1 MTDANEI
8 THALRLWFQPGDV
21 FEVRVLDAIS
31 ADYRREHIE
40 SGYFDYEHISAVP
53 EALKRLLSFRGV
65 YVTVNPVNPD
75 LLARAVN
82 RLRPAGR
89 NPTTADTDIVRRRWL
104 LIDCDPRR
112 ASGVS
117 SSNAEHDF
125 ALAKAREIRDGLSSL
140 GWADPIMTDSGNGA
154 QLMYRID
161 LPADDGELVRR
172 VIGEIAKASSEQVAI
187 DTSVHNPARIW
198 RLPGT
203 MNCKGDSI
211 PERPHRMARILE
223 EPQDI
228 VPVSRKQM
236 QDIVSYQSEDTQTDV
251 PDDEWKHTMPAFDLD
266 SWIAQYCPELGS
278 PQPWKGGRKWIFPVC
293 PFNEAHTNKSAVL
306 IQEPSGAVAFKC
318 HHNGCSGN
326 DWRALRELRE
336 PGCYDRREEASSD
349 VDLSGILKRKPEV
362 EIVLPPEPEIFRP
375 WREISSSDIREM
387 LKGTY
392 LGELTSIYSCVT
404 RPPLPVEASLLKAI
418 VTVACCLTGEASVEE
433 LQRRNGTLGGLRLIG
448 ADRAKL
454 KINTAGGQVCNVYA
468 MLVANSASGKDIGN
482 LIGKFARMNNPSIR
496 LTDGDPVM
504 PDWNLGT
511 SASAEGLAKVLT
523 RKPNGLLVISEMA
536 NWLDPHH
543 WQNKA
548 TSFLTE
554 AFGQGYYDQNFSDR
568 GRCVSSRS
576 VDYCC
581 PNIIANIQPRVFGE
595 LADIQNIYTG
605 FLGRFIFAVMPEFY
619 GNPARFDSADLLEQM
634 RVIVDIF
641 LRKKGVVEVEE
652 EYADEIQ
659 KVFLG
664 KCDPKLNPSWRRL
677 CCEYYPR
684 FMVMLSVNHGIKSQG
699 ESVIITDEAKSKAR
713 MLTLWFFAQAEKV
726 LGDIMDCDSR
736 SREMEQKLK
745 RIFEIIRDQDRGDGV
760 LTSTISHCASGSG
773 TTSSDRCKLLAE
785 LIERGWIS
793 QENNRF
799 MVLNPP
805 PGMGKTKLRK
815 K

>member
-8 THALRLWFQPGDV
+8 IHALRLWFQAGDV

-117 SSNAEHDF
+117 SSNSEHES

-161 LPADDGELVRR
+161 LPADDGELVHR

-228 VPVSRKQM
+228 VPVSREQM
-236 QDIVSYQSEDTQTDV
+236 QDIVSYQSEGTQTDV

-278 PQPWKGGRKWIFPVC
+278 PQPWKSGRKWIFPVC

-336 PGCYDRREEASSD
+336 PGCYDRREEANSD
-349 VDLSGILKRKPEV
+349 VDLSGILKPNRIEKQEKEAPLFPNPGPVPDKLLSIPGFIDDVVKLSMQSAPYPNRVLSFTGALALLAFLVGRKVQDKRDNRSNIYLIALADSGTGKDHPRKVNFNIAFRAGVAGAIGDAFASGEGL
-362 EIVLPPEPEIFRP
+362 EDALFMHPSMLFQADEFDCIFNT
-375 WREISSSDIREM
+375 
-387 LKGTY
+387 LKY
-392 LGELTSIYSCVT
+392 SKDNRAESIN
-404 RPPLPVEASLLKAI
+404 EKLLK
-418 VTVACCLTGEASVEE
+418 
-433 LQRRNGTLGGLRLIG
+433 
-448 ADRAKL
+448 
-454 KINTAGGQVCNVYA
+454 
-468 MLVANSASGKDIGN
+468 
-482 LIGKFARMNNPSIR
+482 
-496 LTDGDPVM
+496 
-504 PDWNLGT
+504 
-511 SASAEGLAKVLT
+511 
-523 RKPNGLLVISEMA
+523 
-536 NWLDPHH
+536 
-543 WQNKA
+543 
-548 TSFLTE
+548 
-554 AFGQGYYDQNFSDR
+554 
-568 GRCVSSRS
+568 
-576 VDYCC
+576 
-581 PNIIANIQPRVFGE
+581 
-595 LADIQNIYTG
+595 
-605 FLGRFIFAVMPEFY
+605 FY
-619 GNPARFDSADLLEQM
+619 GASNTIYP
-634 RVIVDIF
+634 
-641 LRKKGVVEVEE
+641 LRKKASAKKKDGTVHEIAHIVNPNLVLLGTAIPQYFYESLSRRVLENGLVARCIIVEAGKRGEAGNPQPITPSDSLIRAATYLANLDVNGNLTN
-652 EYADEIQ
+652 EYPKPLIITETPEATAALREVQQECDRRYNFYEAQ
-659 KVFLG
+659 NEGAAKALWARAHEKV
-664 KCDPKLNPSWRRL
+664 CKLA
-677 CCEYYPR
+677 
-684 FMVMLSVNHGIKSQG
+684 MLHGISGNVYNPLITEKSVRWAWKFIDHLTQ
-699 ESVIITDEAKSKAR
+699 R
-713 MLTLWFFAQAEKV
+713 MLYMADRYVYENIFDEKCQRA
-726 LGDIMDCDSR
+726 IR
-736 SREMEQKLK
+736 KLQEHGG
-745 RIFEIIRDQDRGDGV
+745 R
-760 LTSTISHCASGSG
+760 LSHS
-773 TTSSDRCKLLAE
+773 KLLRLLHESADSMKKIAE
-785 LIERGWIS
+785 TL
-793 QENNRF
+793 QEKGTVQVEYDSSVRPAAKIYRL
-799 MVLNPP
+799 VE
-805 PGMGKTKLRK
+805 
-815 K
+815 

>member
-8 THALRLWFQPGDV
+8 IHALRLWFQAGDV
-21 FEVRVLDAIS
+21 FEVRVLDAVS

-104 LIDCDPRR
+104 LIDCDPKR

-117 SSNAEHDF
+117 SSNAEHES

-140 GWADPIMTDSGNGA
+140 GWPDPIMTDSGNGA

-228 VPVSRKQM
+228 VSVSREQM
-236 QDIVSYQSEDTQTDV
+236 QDIVSYQNEAPLADV

-336 PGCYDRREEASSD
+336 PGCYDRREEVSSD
-349 VDLSGILKRKPEV
+349 VDLSGILKPNRIEKQEKEAPLFPNPGPVPDKLLSIPGFIDDVVKLSMQSAPYPNRVLSFTGALALLAFLVGRKVQDKRDNRSNIYLIALADSGTGKDHPRKVNFNIAFRAGVAGAIGDAFASGEGL
-362 EIVLPPEPEIFRP
+362 EDALFMHPSMLFQADEFDCIFNT
-375 WREISSSDIREM
+375 
-387 LKGTY
+387 LKY
-392 LGELTSIYSCVT
+392 SKDNRAESIN
-404 RPPLPVEASLLKAI
+404 EKLLK
-418 VTVACCLTGEASVEE
+418 
-433 LQRRNGTLGGLRLIG
+433 
-448 ADRAKL
+448 
-454 KINTAGGQVCNVYA
+454 
-468 MLVANSASGKDIGN
+468 
-482 LIGKFARMNNPSIR
+482 
-496 LTDGDPVM
+496 
-504 PDWNLGT
+504 
-511 SASAEGLAKVLT
+511 
-523 RKPNGLLVISEMA
+523 
-536 NWLDPHH
+536 
-543 WQNKA
+543 
-548 TSFLTE
+548 
-554 AFGQGYYDQNFSDR
+554 
-568 GRCVSSRS
+568 
-576 VDYCC
+576 
-581 PNIIANIQPRVFGE
+581 
-595 LADIQNIYTG
+595 
-605 FLGRFIFAVMPEFY
+605 FY
-619 GNPARFDSADLLEQM
+619 GASNTIYP
-634 RVIVDIF
+634 
-641 LRKKGVVEVEE
+641 LRKKASAKRKDGTVHEIAHIVNPNLVLLGTAIPQYFYESLSRRVLENGLVARCIIVEAGKRGEAGNPQPITPSDSLIRAATYLANLDVNGNLTN
-652 EYADEIQ
+652 EYPKPLIITETPEATAALREVQQECDRRYNFYEAQ
-659 KVFLG
+659 NEGAAKALWARAHEKV
-664 KCDPKLNPSWRRL
+664 CKLA
-677 CCEYYPR
+677 
-684 FMVMLSVNHGIKSQG
+684 MLHGISSNVYNPLISEKSVRWAWKFIDHLTQ
-699 ESVIITDEAKSKAR
+699 R
-713 MLTLWFFAQAEKV
+713 MLYMADRYVYENIFDEKCQRA
-726 LGDIMDCDSR
+726 IR
-736 SREMEQKLK
+736 KLQEHGG
-745 RIFEIIRDQDRGDGV
+745 R
-760 LTSTISHCASGSG
+760 LSHS
-773 TTSSDRCKLLAE
+773 KLLRLLHESADSMKKIAE
-785 LIERGWIS
+785 TL
-793 QENNRF
+793 QEKGTVQVEYDSSVRPAAKIYRL
-799 MVLNPP
+799 VE
-805 PGMGKTKLRK
+805 
-815 K
+815 

>member
-8 THALRLWFQPGDV
+8 IHALRLWFQAGDV
-21 FEVRVLDAIS
+21 FEVRVLDAVS

-117 SSNAEHDF
+117 SSNAEHES

-140 GWADPIMTDSGNGA
+140 GWPDPIMTDSGNGA

-228 VPVSRKQM
+228 VSVSREQM

-266 SWIAQYCPELGS
+266 SWITQYCPELGS

-336 PGCYDRREEASSD
+336 PGCYDRREEANSD
-349 VDLSGILKRKPEV
+349 VDLSGILKPNRIEKQEKEAPLFPNPGPVPDKLLSIPGFIDDVVKLSMQSAPYPNRVLSFTGALALLAFLVGRKVQDKRDNRSNIYLIALADSGTGKDHPRKVNFNIAFRAGVAGAIGDAFASGEGL
-362 EIVLPPEPEIFRP
+362 EDALFMHPSMLFQADEFDCIFNT
-375 WREISSSDIREM
+375 
-387 LKGTY
+387 LKY
-392 LGELTSIYSCVT
+392 SKDNRAESIN
-404 RPPLPVEASLLKAI
+404 EKLLK
-418 VTVACCLTGEASVEE
+418 
-433 LQRRNGTLGGLRLIG
+433 
-448 ADRAKL
+448 
-454 KINTAGGQVCNVYA
+454 
-468 MLVANSASGKDIGN
+468 
-482 LIGKFARMNNPSIR
+482 
-496 LTDGDPVM
+496 
-504 PDWNLGT
+504 
-511 SASAEGLAKVLT
+511 
-523 RKPNGLLVISEMA
+523 
-536 NWLDPHH
+536 
-543 WQNKA
+543 
-548 TSFLTE
+548 
-554 AFGQGYYDQNFSDR
+554 
-568 GRCVSSRS
+568 
-576 VDYCC
+576 
-581 PNIIANIQPRVFGE
+581 
-595 LADIQNIYTG
+595 
-605 FLGRFIFAVMPEFY
+605 FY
-619 GNPARFDSADLLEQM
+619 GASNTIYP
-634 RVIVDIF
+634 
-641 LRKKGVVEVEE
+641 LRKKASAKKKDGTVHEIAHIVNPNLVLLGTAIPQYFYESLSRRVLENGLVARCIIVEAGKRGEAGNPQPITPSDSLIRAATYLANLDVNGNLTN
-652 EYADEIQ
+652 EYPKPLIITETPEATAALREVQQECDRRYNFYEAQ
-659 KVFLG
+659 NEGAAKALWARAHEKV
-664 KCDPKLNPSWRRL
+664 CKLA
-677 CCEYYPR
+677 
-684 FMVMLSVNHGIKSQG
+684 MLHGISGNVYNPLITEKSVRWAWKFIDHLTQ
-699 ESVIITDEAKSKAR
+699 R
-713 MLTLWFFAQAEKV
+713 MLYMADRYVYENIFDEKCQRA
-726 LGDIMDCDSR
+726 IR
-736 SREMEQKLK
+736 KLQEHGG
-745 RIFEIIRDQDRGDGV
+745 R
-760 LTSTISHCASGSG
+760 LPHS
-773 TTSSDRCKLLAE
+773 KLLRLLHESADSMKKIAE
-785 LIERGWIS
+785 TL
-793 QENNRF
+793 QEKGTVQVEYDSSVRPAAKIYRL
-799 MVLNPP
+799 VE
-805 PGMGKTKLRK
+805 
-815 K
+815 

>member
-8 THALRLWFQPGDV
+8 THALRLWFQAGDV
-21 FEVRVLDAIS
+21 FEVRVLDAVS

-117 SSNAEHDF
+117 SSNAEHES

-140 GWADPIMTDSGNGA
+140 GWPDPIMTDSGNGA

-228 VPVSRKQM
+228 VLVSREQM
-236 QDIVSYQSEDTQTDV
+236 QDIVSHQSEDTQTDL
-251 PDDEWKHTMPAFDLD
+251 PDDEWKHTMPVFDLD
-266 SWIAQYCPELGS
+266 SWITQYCPELGS

-349 VDLSGILKRKPEV
+349 VDLSGILKPNRIEKQEKEAPLFPNPGPVPDKLLSIPGFIDDVVKLSMQSAPYPNRVLSFTGALALLAFLVGRKVQDKRDNRSNIYLIALADSGTGKDHPRKVNFNIAFRAGVAGAIGDSFASGEGL
-362 EIVLPPEPEIFRP
+362 EDALFMHPSMLFQADEFDCIFNT
-375 WREISSSDIREM
+375 
-387 LKGTY
+387 LKY
-392 LGELTSIYSCVT
+392 SKDNRAESIN
-404 RPPLPVEASLLKAI
+404 EKLLK
-418 VTVACCLTGEASVEE
+418 
-433 LQRRNGTLGGLRLIG
+433 
-448 ADRAKL
+448 
-454 KINTAGGQVCNVYA
+454 
-468 MLVANSASGKDIGN
+468 
-482 LIGKFARMNNPSIR
+482 
-496 LTDGDPVM
+496 
-504 PDWNLGT
+504 
-511 SASAEGLAKVLT
+511 
-523 RKPNGLLVISEMA
+523 
-536 NWLDPHH
+536 
-543 WQNKA
+543 
-548 TSFLTE
+548 
-554 AFGQGYYDQNFSDR
+554 
-568 GRCVSSRS
+568 
-576 VDYCC
+576 
-581 PNIIANIQPRVFGE
+581 
-595 LADIQNIYTG
+595 
-605 FLGRFIFAVMPEFY
+605 FY
-619 GNPARFDSADLLEQM
+619 GASNTIYP
-634 RVIVDIF
+634 
-641 LRKKGVVEVEE
+641 LRKKASAKKKDGTVHEIAHIVNPNLVLLGTAIPQYFYESLSRRVLENGLVARCIIVEAGKRGEAGNPQPITPSDSLIRAATYLANLDVNGNLTN
-652 EYADEIQ
+652 EYPKPLIITETPEATAALREVQQECDRRYNFYEAQ
-659 KVFLG
+659 NEGAAKALWARAHEKV
-664 KCDPKLNPSWRRL
+664 CKLA
-677 CCEYYPR
+677 
-684 FMVMLSVNHGIKSQG
+684 MLHGIS
-699 ESVIITDEAKSKAR
+699 SNVYNPLITDKSVRWAWKFIDHLTQR
-713 MLTLWFFAQAEKV
+713 MLYMADRYVYENIFDEKCQRA
-726 LGDIMDCDSR
+726 IR
-736 SREMEQKLK
+736 KLQEHGG
-745 RIFEIIRDQDRGDGV
+745 R
-760 LTSTISHCASGSG
+760 LPHS
-773 TTSSDRCKLLAE
+773 KLLRLLHESADSMKKIAE
-785 LIERGWIS
+785 TL
-793 QENNRF
+793 QEKGTVQVEYDSSVRPAAKIYRL
-799 MVLNPP
+799 VE
-805 PGMGKTKLRK
+805 
-815 K
+815 

>member
-8 THALRLWFQPGDV
+8 THALRLWFQAGDV
-21 FEVRVLDAIS
+21 FEVRVLDAVS

-117 SSNAEHDF
+117 SSNSEHES

-228 VPVSRKQM
+228 VSVSREQM
-236 QDIVSYQSEDTQTDV
+236 QDIVSYQNEDTQTDA
-251 PDDEWKHTMPAFDLD
+251 PDDEWKHTIPAFDLD

-306 IQEPSGAVAFKC
+306 IQESSGAVAFKC

-336 PGCYDRREEASSD
+336 PGCYDRREEANSD
-349 VDLSGILKRKPEV
+349 VDLSGILKPNRIEKQEKEAPLFPNPGPVPDKLLSIPGFIDDVVKLSMQSAPYPNRVLSFTGALALLAFLVGRKVQDKRDNRSNIYLIALADSGTGKDHPRKVNFNIAFRAGVAGAIGDAFASGEGL
-362 EIVLPPEPEIFRP
+362 EDALFMHPSMLFQADEFDCIFNT
-375 WREISSSDIREM
+375 
-387 LKGTY
+387 LKY
-392 LGELTSIYSCVT
+392 SKDNRAESIN
-404 RPPLPVEASLLKAI
+404 EKLLK
-418 VTVACCLTGEASVEE
+418 
-433 LQRRNGTLGGLRLIG
+433 
-448 ADRAKL
+448 
-454 KINTAGGQVCNVYA
+454 
-468 MLVANSASGKDIGN
+468 
-482 LIGKFARMNNPSIR
+482 
-496 LTDGDPVM
+496 
-504 PDWNLGT
+504 
-511 SASAEGLAKVLT
+511 
-523 RKPNGLLVISEMA
+523 
-536 NWLDPHH
+536 
-543 WQNKA
+543 
-548 TSFLTE
+548 
-554 AFGQGYYDQNFSDR
+554 
-568 GRCVSSRS
+568 
-576 VDYCC
+576 
-581 PNIIANIQPRVFGE
+581 
-595 LADIQNIYTG
+595 
-605 FLGRFIFAVMPEFY
+605 FY
-619 GNPARFDSADLLEQM
+619 GASNTIYP
-634 RVIVDIF
+634 
-641 LRKKGVVEVEE
+641 LRKKASAKKKDGTVHEIAHIVNPNLVLLGTAIPQYFYESLSRRVLENGLVARCIIVEAGKRGEAGNPQPITPSDSLIRAATYLANLDVNGNLTNEYPKPLIITETPEATAALREVQQECDRRYNFYEAQNEGAAKALWARAHEKVCKLAMLHGISSNVYNPLITDKSVKWAWKFIDHLTRRMLYMADSYVYENVFDEKCQKVIRMLREHGGRIKHAKLLNRFHDSLDNLKKVVETLME
-652 EYADEIQ
+652 Q
-659 KVFLG
+659 
-664 KCDPKLNPSWRRL
+664 
-677 CCEYYPR
+677 
-684 FMVMLSVNHGIKSQG
+684 GI
-699 ESVIITDEAKSKAR
+699 
-713 MLTLWFFAQAEKV
+713 LTY
-726 LGDIMDCDSR
+726 
-736 SREMEQKLK
+736 EMEATKTRPSK
-745 RIFEIIRDQDRGDGV
+745 VYV
-760 LTSTISHCASGSG
+760 L
-773 TTSSDRCKLLAE
+773 LE
-785 LIERGWIS
+785 
-793 QENNRF
+793 
-799 MVLNPP
+799 
-805 PGMGKTKLRK
+805 
-815 K
+815 

>member
-8 THALRLWFQPGDV
+8 THALRLWFQAGDV
-21 FEVRVLDAIS
+21 FEVRVLDAVS

-104 LIDCDPRR
+104 LIDCDPKRS
-112 ASGVS
+112 SGVS
-117 SSNAEHDF
+117 STKAEHES

-140 GWADPIMTDSGNGA
+140 GWPDPIMTDSGNGA

-228 VPVSRKQM
+228 VSVSLKQM
-236 QDIVSYQSEDTQTDV
+236 QDIVSYQNKDPQTDG

-336 PGCYDRREEASSD
+336 PGCYDRREEANSD
-349 VDLSGILKRKPEV
+349 VDLSGILKPNRIEKQEKEAPLFPNPGPVPDKLLSIPGFIDDVVKLSMQSAPYPNRVLSFTGALALLAFLVGRKVQDKRDNRSNIYLIALADSGTGKDHPRKVNFNIAFRAGVAGAIGDAFASGEGL
-362 EIVLPPEPEIFRP
+362 EDALFMHPSMLFQADEFDCIFNT
-375 WREISSSDIREM
+375 
-387 LKGTY
+387 LKY
-392 LGELTSIYSCVT
+392 SKDNRAESIN
-404 RPPLPVEASLLKAI
+404 EKLLK
-418 VTVACCLTGEASVEE
+418 
-433 LQRRNGTLGGLRLIG
+433 
-448 ADRAKL
+448 
-454 KINTAGGQVCNVYA
+454 
-468 MLVANSASGKDIGN
+468 
-482 LIGKFARMNNPSIR
+482 
-496 LTDGDPVM
+496 
-504 PDWNLGT
+504 
-511 SASAEGLAKVLT
+511 
-523 RKPNGLLVISEMA
+523 
-536 NWLDPHH
+536 
-543 WQNKA
+543 
-548 TSFLTE
+548 
-554 AFGQGYYDQNFSDR
+554 
-568 GRCVSSRS
+568 
-576 VDYCC
+576 
-581 PNIIANIQPRVFGE
+581 
-595 LADIQNIYTG
+595 
-605 FLGRFIFAVMPEFY
+605 FY
-619 GNPARFDSADLLEQM
+619 GASNTIYP
-634 RVIVDIF
+634 
-641 LRKKGVVEVEE
+641 LRKKASAKKKDGTVHEIAHIVNPNLVLLGTAIPQYFYESLSRRVLENGLVARCIIVEAGKRGEAGNPQPITPSDSLIRAATYLANLDVNGNLTN
-652 EYADEIQ
+652 EYPKPLIITETPEATAALREVQQECDRRYNFYEAQ
-659 KVFLG
+659 NEGAAKALWARAHEKV
-664 KCDPKLNPSWRRL
+664 CKLA
-677 CCEYYPR
+677 
-684 FMVMLSVNHGIKSQG
+684 MLHGISSNVYNPLITEKSVRWAWKFIDHLTG
-699 ESVIITDEAKSKAR
+699 R
-713 MLTLWFFAQAEKV
+713 MLYMANRYVYENVFDEKCQRV
-726 LGDIMDCDSR
+726 LRHITEAGGVIGHTKLLR
-736 SREMEQKLK
+736 KSRES
-745 RIFEIIRDQDRGDGV
+745 FEVFKKIIDTLREN
-760 LTSTISHCASGSG
+760 GS
-773 TTSSDRCKLLAE
+773 
-785 LIERGWIS
+785 IEI
-793 QENNRF
+793 EIDK
-799 MVLNPP
+799 
-805 PGMGKTKLRK
+805 GKTKPMRIYHLICE
-815 K
+815 

>member
-8 THALRLWFQPGDV
+8 THALRLWFQAGDV
-21 FEVRVLDAIS
+21 LEVRVLDAVS

-89 NPTTADTDIVRRRWL
+89 NPTTADTDIVLRRWL

-117 SSNAEHDF
+117 SSNAEHES

-140 GWADPIMTDSGNGA
+140 GWPDPIMTDSGNGA

-228 VPVSRKQM
+228 VSVSLKQM
-236 QDIVSYQSEDTQTDV
+236 QDIVSYQNKDPQTDV
-251 PDDEWKHTMPAFDLD
+251 PDDEWKHTIPAFDLD

-336 PGCYDRREEASSD
+336 PGCYDRREEANSD
-349 VDLSGILKRKPEV
+349 VDLSGILKPNRIEKQEKEAPLFPNPGPVPDKLLSIPGFIDDVVKLSMQSAPYPNRVLSFTGALALLAFLVGRKVQDKRDNRSNIYLIALADSGTGKDHPRKVNFNIAFRAGVAGAIGDAFASGEGL
-362 EIVLPPEPEIFRP
+362 EDALFMHPSMLFQADEFDCIFNT
-375 WREISSSDIREM
+375 
-387 LKGTY
+387 LKY
-392 LGELTSIYSCVT
+392 SKDNRAESIN
-404 RPPLPVEASLLKAI
+404 EKLLK
-418 VTVACCLTGEASVEE
+418 
-433 LQRRNGTLGGLRLIG
+433 
-448 ADRAKL
+448 
-454 KINTAGGQVCNVYA
+454 
-468 MLVANSASGKDIGN
+468 
-482 LIGKFARMNNPSIR
+482 
-496 LTDGDPVM
+496 
-504 PDWNLGT
+504 
-511 SASAEGLAKVLT
+511 
-523 RKPNGLLVISEMA
+523 
-536 NWLDPHH
+536 
-543 WQNKA
+543 
-548 TSFLTE
+548 
-554 AFGQGYYDQNFSDR
+554 
-568 GRCVSSRS
+568 
-576 VDYCC
+576 
-581 PNIIANIQPRVFGE
+581 
-595 LADIQNIYTG
+595 
-605 FLGRFIFAVMPEFY
+605 FY
-619 GNPARFDSADLLEQM
+619 GASNTIYP
-634 RVIVDIF
+634 
-641 LRKKGVVEVEE
+641 LRKKASAKKKDGTVHEIAHIVNPNLVLLGTAIPQYFYESLSRRVLENGLVARCIIVEAGKRGEAGNPQPITPSDSLIRAATYLANLDVNGNLTNEYPKPLIITETPEATAALREVQQECDRRYNFYEAQNEGAAKALWARAHEKVCKLAMLHGISSNVYNPLITDKSVKWAWKFIDHLTRRMLYMADSYVYENVFDEKCQKVIRMLREHGGRIKHAKLLNRFHDSLDNLKKVVETLME
-652 EYADEIQ
+652 Q
-659 KVFLG
+659 
-664 KCDPKLNPSWRRL
+664 
-677 CCEYYPR
+677 
-684 FMVMLSVNHGIKSQG
+684 GI
-699 ESVIITDEAKSKAR
+699 
-713 MLTLWFFAQAEKV
+713 LTY
-726 LGDIMDCDSR
+726 
-736 SREMEQKLK
+736 EMEATKTRPSK
-745 RIFEIIRDQDRGDGV
+745 VYV
-760 LTSTISHCASGSG
+760 L
-773 TTSSDRCKLLAE
+773 LE
-785 LIERGWIS
+785 
-793 QENNRF
+793 
-799 MVLNPP
+799 
-805 PGMGKTKLRK
+805 
-815 K
+815 

>member
-8 THALRLWFQPGDV
+8 IHALRLWFQAGDV

-117 SSNAEHDF
+117 SSNAEHES

-140 GWADPIMTDSGNGA
+140 GWPDPIMTDSGNGA

-228 VPVSRKQM
+228 VPVSREQM
-236 QDIVSYQSEDTQTDV
+236 QDIVSYQSEGTQTDV

-278 PQPWKGGRKWIFPVC
+278 PQPWKSGRKWIFPVC

-336 PGCYDRREEASSD
+336 PGCYDRREEVSSD
-349 VDLSGILKRKPEV
+349 VDLSGILKPNRIEKQEKEAPLFPNPGPVPDKLLSIPGFIDDVVKLSMQSAPYPNRVLSFTGALALLAFLVGRKVQDKRDNRSNIYLIALADSGTGKDHPRKVNFNIAFRAGVAGAIGDAFASGEGL
-362 EIVLPPEPEIFRP
+362 EDALFMHPSMLFQADEFDCIFNT
-375 WREISSSDIREM
+375 
-387 LKGTY
+387 LKY
-392 LGELTSIYSCVT
+392 SKDNRAESIN
-404 RPPLPVEASLLKAI
+404 EKLLK
-418 VTVACCLTGEASVEE
+418 
-433 LQRRNGTLGGLRLIG
+433 
-448 ADRAKL
+448 
-454 KINTAGGQVCNVYA
+454 
-468 MLVANSASGKDIGN
+468 
-482 LIGKFARMNNPSIR
+482 
-496 LTDGDPVM
+496 
-504 PDWNLGT
+504 
-511 SASAEGLAKVLT
+511 
-523 RKPNGLLVISEMA
+523 
-536 NWLDPHH
+536 
-543 WQNKA
+543 
-548 TSFLTE
+548 
-554 AFGQGYYDQNFSDR
+554 
-568 GRCVSSRS
+568 
-576 VDYCC
+576 
-581 PNIIANIQPRVFGE
+581 
-595 LADIQNIYTG
+595 
-605 FLGRFIFAVMPEFY
+605 FY
-619 GNPARFDSADLLEQM
+619 GASNTIYP
-634 RVIVDIF
+634 
-641 LRKKGVVEVEE
+641 LRKKASAKKKDGTVHEIAHIVNPNLVLLGTAIPQYFYESLSRRVLENGLVARCIIVEAGKRGEAGNPQPITPSDSLIRAATYLANLDVNGNLTN
-652 EYADEIQ
+652 EYPKPLIITETPEATAALREVQQECDRRYNFYEAQ
-659 KVFLG
+659 NEGAAKALWARAHEKV
-664 KCDPKLNPSWRRL
+664 CKLA
-677 CCEYYPR
+677 
-684 FMVMLSVNHGIKSQG
+684 MLHGISGNVYNPLITEKSVRWAWKFIDHLTQ
-699 ESVIITDEAKSKAR
+699 R
-713 MLTLWFFAQAEKV
+713 MLYMADRYVYENIFDEKCQRA
-726 LGDIMDCDSR
+726 IR
-736 SREMEQKLK
+736 KLQEHGG
-745 RIFEIIRDQDRGDGV
+745 R
-760 LTSTISHCASGSG
+760 LPHS
-773 TTSSDRCKLLAE
+773 KLLRLLHESADSMKKIAE
-785 LIERGWIS
+785 TL
-793 QENNRF
+793 QEKGTVQVEYDSSVRPAAKIYR
-799 MVLNPP
+799 LAE
-805 PGMGKTKLRK
+805 
-815 K
+815 

>member
-8 THALRLWFQPGDV
+8 THALRLWFQAGDV
-21 FEVRVLDAIS
+21 FEVRVLDAVS

-117 SSNAEHDF
+117 SSNAEHES

-140 GWADPIMTDSGNGA
+140 GWADPVLTDSGNGA

-211 PERPHRMARILE
+211 PERPHRMARILD

-228 VPVSRKQM
+228 VSVSREQM
-236 QDIVSYQSEDTQTDV
+236 HDIVSYQSEDTQTDV

-293 PFNEAHTNKSAVL
+293 PFNEAHANKSAVL

-336 PGCYDRREEASSD
+336 PGCYDRREEANSD
-349 VDLSGILKRKPEV
+349 VDLSGILKPNRIEKQEKEAPLFPNPGPVPDKLLSIPGFIDDVVKLSMQSAPYPNRVLSFTGALALLAFLVGRKVQDKRDNRSNIYLIALADSGTGKDHPRKVNFNIAFRAGVAGAIGDAFASGEGL
-362 EIVLPPEPEIFRP
+362 EDALFMHPSMLFQADEFDCIFNT
-375 WREISSSDIREM
+375 
-387 LKGTY
+387 LKY
-392 LGELTSIYSCVT
+392 SKDNRAESIN
-404 RPPLPVEASLLKAI
+404 EKLLK
-418 VTVACCLTGEASVEE
+418 
-433 LQRRNGTLGGLRLIG
+433 
-448 ADRAKL
+448 
-454 KINTAGGQVCNVYA
+454 
-468 MLVANSASGKDIGN
+468 
-482 LIGKFARMNNPSIR
+482 
-496 LTDGDPVM
+496 
-504 PDWNLGT
+504 
-511 SASAEGLAKVLT
+511 
-523 RKPNGLLVISEMA
+523 
-536 NWLDPHH
+536 
-543 WQNKA
+543 
-548 TSFLTE
+548 
-554 AFGQGYYDQNFSDR
+554 
-568 GRCVSSRS
+568 
-576 VDYCC
+576 
-581 PNIIANIQPRVFGE
+581 
-595 LADIQNIYTG
+595 
-605 FLGRFIFAVMPEFY
+605 FY
-619 GNPARFDSADLLEQM
+619 GASNTIYP
-634 RVIVDIF
+634 
-641 LRKKGVVEVEE
+641 LRKKASAKKKDGTVHEIAHIVNPNLVLLGTAIPQYFYESLSRRVLENGLVARCIIVEAGKRGEAGNPQPITPSDSLIRAATYLANLDVNGNLTN
-652 EYADEIQ
+652 EYPKPLIITETPEATAALREVQQECDRRYNFYEAQ
-659 KVFLG
+659 NEGAAKALWARAHEKV
-664 KCDPKLNPSWRRL
+664 CKLA
-677 CCEYYPR
+677 
-684 FMVMLSVNHGIKSQG
+684 MLHGISGNVYNPLITEKSVRWAWKFIDHLTQ
-699 ESVIITDEAKSKAR
+699 R
-713 MLTLWFFAQAEKV
+713 MLYMADRYVYENIFDEKCQRA
-726 LGDIMDCDSR
+726 IR
-736 SREMEQKLK
+736 KLQEHGG
-745 RIFEIIRDQDRGDGV
+745 R
-760 LTSTISHCASGSG
+760 LSHS
-773 TTSSDRCKLLAE
+773 KLLRLLHESADSMKKIAE
-785 LIERGWIS
+785 TL
-793 QENNRF
+793 QEKGTVQVEYDSSVRPAAKIYRL
-799 MVLNPP
+799 VE
-805 PGMGKTKLRK
+805 
-815 K
+815 

>member
-8 THALRLWFQPGDV
+8 THALHLWFQAGDV
-21 FEVRVLDAIS
+21 FEVRVLDAVS

-117 SSNAEHDF
+117 SSNAEHES

-228 VPVSRKQM
+228 VPVSWEQM
-236 QDIVSYQSEDTQTDV
+236 QDIVSYQSEGTQTDV

-278 PQPWKGGRKWIFPVC
+278 PQPWKGGRKWIFPIC

-336 PGCYDRREEASSD
+336 PGCCDRREEANSD
-349 VDLSGILKRKPEV
+349 VDLSGILKPNRIEKQEKEAPLFPNPGPVPDKLLSIPGFIDDVVKLSMQSAPYPNRVLSFTGALALLAFLVGRKVQDKRDNRSNIYLIALADSGTGKDHPRKVNFNIAFHAGVAGAIGDAFASGEGL
-362 EIVLPPEPEIFRP
+362 EDALFMHPSMLFQADEFDCIFNT
-375 WREISSSDIREM
+375 
-387 LKGTY
+387 LKY
-392 LGELTSIYSCVT
+392 SKDNRAESIN
-404 RPPLPVEASLLKAI
+404 EKLLK
-418 VTVACCLTGEASVEE
+418 
-433 LQRRNGTLGGLRLIG
+433 
-448 ADRAKL
+448 
-454 KINTAGGQVCNVYA
+454 
-468 MLVANSASGKDIGN
+468 
-482 LIGKFARMNNPSIR
+482 
-496 LTDGDPVM
+496 
-504 PDWNLGT
+504 
-511 SASAEGLAKVLT
+511 
-523 RKPNGLLVISEMA
+523 
-536 NWLDPHH
+536 
-543 WQNKA
+543 
-548 TSFLTE
+548 
-554 AFGQGYYDQNFSDR
+554 
-568 GRCVSSRS
+568 
-576 VDYCC
+576 
-581 PNIIANIQPRVFGE
+581 
-595 LADIQNIYTG
+595 
-605 FLGRFIFAVMPEFY
+605 FY
-619 GNPARFDSADLLEQM
+619 GASNTIYP
-634 RVIVDIF
+634 
-641 LRKKGVVEVEE
+641 LRKKASAKKKDGTVHEIAHIVNPNLVLLGTAIPQYFYESLSRRVLENGLVARCVIVEAGKRGEAGNPQPITPSDSLIRAATYLANLDVNGNLTNEYPKPLIITETPEATAALREVQQECDRRYNFYEAQNEGAAKALWARAHEKVCKLAMLHGISGNVYNPLITDKSVKWAWKFIDHLTRRMLYMADSYVYENVFDEKCQKVIRMLREHGGRIKHAKLLNRFHDSLDNLKKVVETLME
-652 EYADEIQ
+652 Q
-659 KVFLG
+659 
-664 KCDPKLNPSWRRL
+664 
-677 CCEYYPR
+677 
-684 FMVMLSVNHGIKSQG
+684 GI
-699 ESVIITDEAKSKAR
+699 
-713 MLTLWFFAQAEKV
+713 LTY
-726 LGDIMDCDSR
+726 
-736 SREMEQKLK
+736 EMEATKTRPSK
-745 RIFEIIRDQDRGDGV
+745 VYV
-760 LTSTISHCASGSG
+760 L
-773 TTSSDRCKLLAE
+773 LE
-785 LIERGWIS
+785 
-793 QENNRF
+793 
-799 MVLNPP
+799 
-805 PGMGKTKLRK
+805 
-815 K
+815 

>member
-8 THALRLWFQPGDV
+8 IHALRLWFQAGDV
-21 FEVRVLDAIS
+21 FEVRVLDAVR

-40 SGYFDYEHISAVP
+40 SGYFDYEHISDVP

-117 SSNAEHDF
+117 SSNAEHES
-125 ALAKAREIRDGLSSL
+125 ALTKAREIRDGLSSL
-140 GWADPIMTDSGNGA
+140 GWPDPIMTDSGNGA

-228 VPVSRKQM
+228 VSVSREQM

-266 SWIAQYCPELGS
+266 SWITQYCPELGS

-336 PGCYDRREEASSD
+336 PGCYDRREEANSD
-349 VDLSGILKRKPEV
+349 VDLSGILKPNRIEKQEKEAPLFPNPGPVPDKLLSIPGFIDDVVKLSMQSAPYPNRVLSFTGALALLAFLVGRKVQDKRDNRSNIYLIALADSGTGKDHPRKVNFNIAFRAGVAGAIGDAFASGEGL
-362 EIVLPPEPEIFRP
+362 EDALFMHPSMLFQADEFDCIFNT
-375 WREISSSDIREM
+375 
-387 LKGTY
+387 LKY
-392 LGELTSIYSCVT
+392 SKDNRAESIN
-404 RPPLPVEASLLKAI
+404 EKLLK
-418 VTVACCLTGEASVEE
+418 
-433 LQRRNGTLGGLRLIG
+433 
-448 ADRAKL
+448 
-454 KINTAGGQVCNVYA
+454 
-468 MLVANSASGKDIGN
+468 
-482 LIGKFARMNNPSIR
+482 
-496 LTDGDPVM
+496 
-504 PDWNLGT
+504 
-511 SASAEGLAKVLT
+511 
-523 RKPNGLLVISEMA
+523 
-536 NWLDPHH
+536 
-543 WQNKA
+543 
-548 TSFLTE
+548 
-554 AFGQGYYDQNFSDR
+554 
-568 GRCVSSRS
+568 
-576 VDYCC
+576 
-581 PNIIANIQPRVFGE
+581 
-595 LADIQNIYTG
+595 
-605 FLGRFIFAVMPEFY
+605 FY
-619 GNPARFDSADLLEQM
+619 GASNTIYP
-634 RVIVDIF
+634 
-641 LRKKGVVEVEE
+641 LRKKASAKKKDGTVHEIAHIVNPNLVLLGTAIPQYFYESLSRRVLENGLVARCVIVEAGKRGEAGNPQPITPSDSLIRAATYLANLDVNGNLTN
-652 EYADEIQ
+652 EYPKPLIITETPEATAALREVQQECDRRYNFYEAQ
-659 KVFLG
+659 NEGAAKALWARAHEKV
-664 KCDPKLNPSWRRL
+664 CKLA
-677 CCEYYPR
+677 
-684 FMVMLSVNHGIKSQG
+684 MLHGISGNVYNPLITEKSVRWAWKFIDHLMQ
-699 ESVIITDEAKSKAR
+699 R
-713 MLTLWFFAQAEKV
+713 MLYMADRYVYENIFDEKCQRA
-726 LGDIMDCDSR
+726 IR
-736 SREMEQKLK
+736 KLQEHGG
-745 RIFEIIRDQDRGDGV
+745 R
-760 LTSTISHCASGSG
+760 LPHS
-773 TTSSDRCKLLAE
+773 KLLRLLHESADSMKKIAE
-785 LIERGWIS
+785 TL
-793 QENNRF
+793 QEKGTVQVEYDSSVRPAAKIYRL
-799 MVLNPP
+799 VE
-805 PGMGKTKLRK
+805 
-815 K
+815 

>member
-8 THALRLWFQPGDV
+8 THALRLWFQAGDV
-21 FEVRVLDAIS
+21 FEVRVLDAVS

-117 SSNAEHDF
+117 SSNAEHES

-140 GWADPIMTDSGNGA
+140 GWPKPVLTDSGNGA

-161 LPADDGELVRR
+161 LPANDGELVRR

-228 VPVSRKQM
+228 VSVSREQM
-236 QDIVSYQSEDTQTDV
+236 QDIVSHQSEDTQTDV

-293 PFNEAHTNKSAVL
+293 PFNEAHANKSAVL

-336 PGCYDRREEASSD
+336 PGCYDRREEANSD
-349 VDLSGILKRKPEV
+349 VDLSGILKPNRIEKQEKEAPLFPNPGPVPDKLLSIPGFIDDVVKLSMQSAPYPNRVLSFTGALALLAFLVGRKVQDKRDNRSNIYLIALADSGTGKDHPRKVNFNIAFRAGVAGAIGDAFASGEGL
-362 EIVLPPEPEIFRP
+362 EDALFMHPSMLFQADEFDCIFNT
-375 WREISSSDIREM
+375 
-387 LKGTY
+387 LKY
-392 LGELTSIYSCVT
+392 SKDNRAESIN
-404 RPPLPVEASLLKAI
+404 EKLLK
-418 VTVACCLTGEASVEE
+418 
-433 LQRRNGTLGGLRLIG
+433 
-448 ADRAKL
+448 
-454 KINTAGGQVCNVYA
+454 
-468 MLVANSASGKDIGN
+468 
-482 LIGKFARMNNPSIR
+482 
-496 LTDGDPVM
+496 
-504 PDWNLGT
+504 
-511 SASAEGLAKVLT
+511 
-523 RKPNGLLVISEMA
+523 
-536 NWLDPHH
+536 
-543 WQNKA
+543 
-548 TSFLTE
+548 
-554 AFGQGYYDQNFSDR
+554 
-568 GRCVSSRS
+568 
-576 VDYCC
+576 
-581 PNIIANIQPRVFGE
+581 
-595 LADIQNIYTG
+595 
-605 FLGRFIFAVMPEFY
+605 FY
-619 GNPARFDSADLLEQM
+619 GASNTIYP
-634 RVIVDIF
+634 
-641 LRKKGVVEVEE
+641 LRKKASAKKKDGTVHEIAHIVNPNLVLLGTAIPQYFYESLSRRVLENGLVARCIIVEAGKRGEAGNPQPITPSDSLIRAATYLANLDVNGNLTN
-652 EYADEIQ
+652 EYPKPLIITETPEATAALREVQQECDRRYNFYEAQ
-659 KVFLG
+659 NEGAAKALWARAHEKV
-664 KCDPKLNPSWRRL
+664 CKLA
-677 CCEYYPR
+677 
-684 FMVMLSVNHGIKSQG
+684 MLHGISSNVYNPLITEKSVRWAWKFIDHLTG
-699 ESVIITDEAKSKAR
+699 R
-713 MLTLWFFAQAEKV
+713 MLYMANRYVYENVFDEKCQRV
-726 LGDIMDCDSR
+726 LRHITEAGGVIGHTKLLR
-736 SREMEQKLK
+736 KSRES
-745 RIFEIIRDQDRGDGV
+745 FEVFKKIIDTLREN
-760 LTSTISHCASGSG
+760 GS
-773 TTSSDRCKLLAE
+773 
-785 LIERGWIS
+785 IEI
-793 QENNRF
+793 EIDK
-799 MVLNPP
+799 
-805 PGMGKTKLRK
+805 GKTKPMRIYHLICE
-815 K
+815 

>member
-8 THALRLWFQPGDV
+8 THALRLWFQAGDV
-21 FEVRVLDAIS
+21 FEVRVLDAVS

-117 SSNAEHDF
+117 SSNAEHES

-140 GWADPIMTDSGNGA
+140 GWPDPIMTDSGNGA

-211 PERPHRMARILE
+211 PERPHRMARILD

-228 VPVSRKQM
+228 VSVPREQM
-236 QDIVSYQSEDTQTDV
+236 QDIVSYQNEAPLVDV

-336 PGCYDRREEASSD
+336 PGCYDRREEANSD
-349 VDLSGILKRKPEV
+349 VDLSGILKPNRIDKQEKEAPLFPNPGPVPDKLLSIPGFIDDVVKLSMQSAPYPNRVLSFTGALALLAFLVGRKVQDKRDNRSNIYLIALADSGTGKDHPRKVNFNIAFRAGVAGAIGDAFASGEGL
-362 EIVLPPEPEIFRP
+362 EDALFMHPSMLFQADEFDCIFNT
-375 WREISSSDIREM
+375 
-387 LKGTY
+387 LKY
-392 LGELTSIYSCVT
+392 SKDNRAESIN
-404 RPPLPVEASLLKAI
+404 EKLLK
-418 VTVACCLTGEASVEE
+418 
-433 LQRRNGTLGGLRLIG
+433 
-448 ADRAKL
+448 
-454 KINTAGGQVCNVYA
+454 
-468 MLVANSASGKDIGN
+468 
-482 LIGKFARMNNPSIR
+482 
-496 LTDGDPVM
+496 
-504 PDWNLGT
+504 
-511 SASAEGLAKVLT
+511 
-523 RKPNGLLVISEMA
+523 
-536 NWLDPHH
+536 
-543 WQNKA
+543 
-548 TSFLTE
+548 
-554 AFGQGYYDQNFSDR
+554 
-568 GRCVSSRS
+568 
-576 VDYCC
+576 
-581 PNIIANIQPRVFGE
+581 
-595 LADIQNIYTG
+595 
-605 FLGRFIFAVMPEFY
+605 FY
-619 GNPARFDSADLLEQM
+619 GASNTIYP
-634 RVIVDIF
+634 
-641 LRKKGVVEVEE
+641 LRKKASAKKKDGTVHEIAHIVNPNLVLLGTAIPQYFYESLSRRVLENGLVARCIIVEAGKRGEAGNPQPITPSDSLIRAATYLANLDVNGNLTN
-652 EYADEIQ
+652 EYPKPLIITETPEATAALREVQQECDRRYNFYEAQ
-659 KVFLG
+659 NEGAAKALWARAHEKV
-664 KCDPKLNPSWRRL
+664 CKLA
-677 CCEYYPR
+677 
-684 FMVMLSVNHGIKSQG
+684 MLHGISGNVYNPLITEKSVRWAWKFIDHLTQ
-699 ESVIITDEAKSKAR
+699 R
-713 MLTLWFFAQAEKV
+713 MLYMADRYVYENIFDEKCQRA
-726 LGDIMDCDSR
+726 IR
-736 SREMEQKLK
+736 KLQEHGG
-745 RIFEIIRDQDRGDGV
+745 R
-760 LTSTISHCASGSG
+760 LSHS
-773 TTSSDRCKLLAE
+773 KLLRLLHESADSMKKIAE
-785 LIERGWIS
+785 TL
-793 QENNRF
+793 QEKGTVQVEYDSSVRPAAKIYRL
-799 MVLNPP
+799 VE
-805 PGMGKTKLRK
+805 
-815 K
+815 

>member
-1 MTDANEI
+1 MEYAMTDANEI
-8 THALRLWFQPGDV
+8 THALRLWFQAGDV
-21 FEVRVLDAIS
+21 FEVRVLDAVS

-89 NPTTADTDIVRRRWL
+89 NPTTADTDIVLRRWL

-117 SSNAEHDF
+117 SSNAEHES

-140 GWADPIMTDSGNGA
+140 GWPDPIMTDSGNGA

-228 VPVSRKQM
+228 VLVSREQM
-236 QDIVSYQSEDTQTDV
+236 QDIVSHQSEDTQTDL

-336 PGCYDRREEASSD
+336 PGCYDRREEANSD
-349 VDLSGILKRKPEV
+349 VDLSGILKPNRIEKQEKEAPLFPNPGPVPDKLLSIPGFIDDVVKLSMQSAPYPNRVLSFTGALALLAFLVGRKVQDKRDNRSNIYLIALADSGTGKDHPRKVNFNIAFRAGVAGAIGDAFASGEGL
-362 EIVLPPEPEIFRP
+362 EDALFMHPSMLFQADEFDCIFNT
-375 WREISSSDIREM
+375 
-387 LKGTY
+387 LKY
-392 LGELTSIYSCVT
+392 SKDNRAESIN
-404 RPPLPVEASLLKAI
+404 EKLLK
-418 VTVACCLTGEASVEE
+418 
-433 LQRRNGTLGGLRLIG
+433 
-448 ADRAKL
+448 
-454 KINTAGGQVCNVYA
+454 
-468 MLVANSASGKDIGN
+468 
-482 LIGKFARMNNPSIR
+482 
-496 LTDGDPVM
+496 
-504 PDWNLGT
+504 
-511 SASAEGLAKVLT
+511 
-523 RKPNGLLVISEMA
+523 
-536 NWLDPHH
+536 
-543 WQNKA
+543 
-548 TSFLTE
+548 
-554 AFGQGYYDQNFSDR
+554 
-568 GRCVSSRS
+568 
-576 VDYCC
+576 
-581 PNIIANIQPRVFGE
+581 
-595 LADIQNIYTG
+595 
-605 FLGRFIFAVMPEFY
+605 FY
-619 GNPARFDSADLLEQM
+619 GASNTIYP
-634 RVIVDIF
+634 
-641 LRKKGVVEVEE
+641 LRKKASAKKKDGTVHEIAHIVNPNLVLLGTAIPQYFYESLSRRVLENGLVARCVIVEAGKRGEAGNPQPITPSDSLIRAATYLANLDVNGNLTN
-652 EYADEIQ
+652 EYPKPLIITETPEATAALREVQQECDRRYNFYEAQ
-659 KVFLG
+659 NEGAAKALWARAHEKV
-664 KCDPKLNPSWRRL
+664 CKLA
-677 CCEYYPR
+677 
-684 FMVMLSVNHGIKSQG
+684 MLHGIS
-699 ESVIITDEAKSKAR
+699 SNVYNPLITDKSVKWAWKFIDHLTQR
-713 MLTLWFFAQAEKV
+713 MLYMADRYVYENIFDEKCQRA
-726 LGDIMDCDSR
+726 IR
-736 SREMEQKLK
+736 KLQEHGG
-745 RIFEIIRDQDRGDGV
+745 R
-760 LTSTISHCASGSG
+760 LPHS
-773 TTSSDRCKLLAE
+773 KLLRLLHESADSMKKIAE
-785 LIERGWIS
+785 TL
-793 QENNRF
+793 QEKGTVQVEYDSSVRPAAKIYRL
-799 MVLNPP
+799 VE
-805 PGMGKTKLRK
+805 
-815 K
+815 

>member
-8 THALRLWFQPGDV
+8 THALRLWFQAGDV
-21 FEVRVLDAIS
+21 FEVRVLDAVS

-40 SGYFDYEHISAVP
+40 SGYFDYEHISAVS

-117 SSNAEHDF
+117 SSNAEHES

-236 QDIVSYQSEDTQTDV
+236 QDIVSYQSEDTQTDA

-336 PGCYDRREEASSD
+336 PGCYDRREEANSD
-349 VDLSGILKRKPEV
+349 VDLSGILKPNRIEKQEKEAPLFPNPGPVPDKLLSIPGFIDDVVKLSMQSAPYPNRVLSFTGALALLAFLVGRKVQDKRDNRSNIYLIALADSGTGKDHPRKVNFNIAFRAGVAGAIGDAFASGEGL
-362 EIVLPPEPEIFRP
+362 EDALFMHPSMLFQADEFDCIFNT
-375 WREISSSDIREM
+375 
-387 LKGTY
+387 LKY
-392 LGELTSIYSCVT
+392 SKDNRAESIN
-404 RPPLPVEASLLKAI
+404 EKLLK
-418 VTVACCLTGEASVEE
+418 
-433 LQRRNGTLGGLRLIG
+433 
-448 ADRAKL
+448 
-454 KINTAGGQVCNVYA
+454 
-468 MLVANSASGKDIGN
+468 
-482 LIGKFARMNNPSIR
+482 
-496 LTDGDPVM
+496 
-504 PDWNLGT
+504 
-511 SASAEGLAKVLT
+511 
-523 RKPNGLLVISEMA
+523 
-536 NWLDPHH
+536 
-543 WQNKA
+543 
-548 TSFLTE
+548 
-554 AFGQGYYDQNFSDR
+554 
-568 GRCVSSRS
+568 
-576 VDYCC
+576 
-581 PNIIANIQPRVFGE
+581 
-595 LADIQNIYTG
+595 
-605 FLGRFIFAVMPEFY
+605 FY
-619 GNPARFDSADLLEQM
+619 GASNTIYP
-634 RVIVDIF
+634 
-641 LRKKGVVEVEE
+641 LRKKASAKKKDGTVHEIAHIVNPNLVLLGTAIPQYFYESLSRRVLENGLVARCVIVEAGKRGEAGNPQPITPSDSLIRAATYLANLDVNGNLTN
-652 EYADEIQ
+652 EYPKPLIITETPEATAALREVQQECDRRYNFYEAQ
-659 KVFLG
+659 NEGAAKALWARAHEKV
-664 KCDPKLNPSWRRL
+664 CKLA
-677 CCEYYPR
+677 
-684 FMVMLSVNHGIKSQG
+684 MLHGISGNVYNPLITEKSVRWAWKFIDHLTQ
-699 ESVIITDEAKSKAR
+699 R
-713 MLTLWFFAQAEKV
+713 MLYMADRYVYENIFDEKCQRA
-726 LGDIMDCDSR
+726 IR
-736 SREMEQKLK
+736 KLQEHGG
-745 RIFEIIRDQDRGDGV
+745 R
-760 LTSTISHCASGSG
+760 LPHS
-773 TTSSDRCKLLAE
+773 KLLRLLHESADSMKKIAE
-785 LIERGWIS
+785 TL
-793 QENNRF
+793 QEKGTVQVEYDSSVRPAAKIYRL
-799 MVLNPP
+799 VE
-805 PGMGKTKLRK
+805 
-815 K
+815 

>member
-8 THALRLWFQPGDV
+8 THALRLWFQAGDV
-21 FEVRVLDAIS
+21 FEVRVLDAVS

-53 EALKRLLSFRGV
+53 KALKRLLSFRGV

-117 SSNAEHDF
+117 SSNAEHES

-140 GWADPIMTDSGNGA
+140 GWPKPVLTDSGNGA

-228 VPVSRKQM
+228 VSVSREQM
-236 QDIVSYQSEDTQTDV
+236 QDIVSHQSEDSQTDV

-336 PGCYDRREEASSD
+336 PGCYDRREEANSD
-349 VDLSGILKRKPEV
+349 VDLSGILKPNRIEKQEKEAPLFPNPGPVPDKLLSIPGFIDDVVKLSMQSAPYPNRVLSFTGALALLAFLVGRKVQDKRDNRSNIYLIALADSGTGKDHPRKVNFNIAFRAGVAGAIGDAFASGEGL
-362 EIVLPPEPEIFRP
+362 EDALFMHPSMLFQADEFDCIFNT
-375 WREISSSDIREM
+375 
-387 LKGTY
+387 LKY
-392 LGELTSIYSCVT
+392 SKDNRAESIN
-404 RPPLPVEASLLKAI
+404 EKLLK
-418 VTVACCLTGEASVEE
+418 
-433 LQRRNGTLGGLRLIG
+433 
-448 ADRAKL
+448 
-454 KINTAGGQVCNVYA
+454 
-468 MLVANSASGKDIGN
+468 
-482 LIGKFARMNNPSIR
+482 
-496 LTDGDPVM
+496 
-504 PDWNLGT
+504 
-511 SASAEGLAKVLT
+511 
-523 RKPNGLLVISEMA
+523 
-536 NWLDPHH
+536 
-543 WQNKA
+543 
-548 TSFLTE
+548 
-554 AFGQGYYDQNFSDR
+554 
-568 GRCVSSRS
+568 
-576 VDYCC
+576 
-581 PNIIANIQPRVFGE
+581 
-595 LADIQNIYTG
+595 
-605 FLGRFIFAVMPEFY
+605 FY
-619 GNPARFDSADLLEQM
+619 GASNTIYP
-634 RVIVDIF
+634 
-641 LRKKGVVEVEE
+641 LRKKASAKKKDGTVHEIAHIVNPNLVLLGTAIPQYFYESLSRRVLENGLVARCIIVEAGKRGEAGNPQPITPSDSLIRAATYLANLDVNGNLTN
-652 EYADEIQ
+652 EYPKPLIITETPEATAALREVQQECDRRYNFYEAQ
-659 KVFLG
+659 NEGAAKALWARAHEKV
-664 KCDPKLNPSWRRL
+664 CKLA
-677 CCEYYPR
+677 
-684 FMVMLSVNHGIKSQG
+684 MLHGISG
-699 ESVIITDEAKSKAR
+699 NVYNPLITDKSVKWAWKFIDHLTQR
-713 MLTLWFFAQAEKV
+713 MLYMADRYVYENIFDEKCQRA
-726 LGDIMDCDSR
+726 IR
-736 SREMEQKLK
+736 KLQEHGG
-745 RIFEIIRDQDRGDGV
+745 R
-760 LTSTISHCASGSG
+760 LSHS
-773 TTSSDRCKLLAE
+773 KLLRLLHESADSMKKIAE
-785 LIERGWIS
+785 TL
-793 QENNRF
+793 QEKGTVQVEYDSSVRPAAKIYRL
-799 MVLNPP
+799 VE
-805 PGMGKTKLRK
+805 
-815 K
+815 

>member
-8 THALRLWFQPGDV
+8 THALRLWFQAGDV
-21 FEVRVLDAIS
+21 FEVRVLDAVS

-40 SGYFDYEHISAVP
+40 SGYFDYEHISTVP

-117 SSNAEHDF
+117 SSNSEHES

-161 LPADDGELVRR
+161 LPVDDAELVRR

-228 VPVSRKQM
+228 VSVSREQM

-266 SWIAQYCPELGS
+266 SWITQYCPELGS

-336 PGCYDRREEASSD
+336 PGCYDRREEANSD
-349 VDLSGILKRKPEV
+349 VDLSGILKPNRIEKQEKEAPLFPNPGPVPDKLLSIPGFIDDVVKLSMQSAPYPNRVLSFTGALALLAFLVGRKVQDKRDNRSNIYLIALADSGTGKDHPRKVNFNIAFRAGVAGAIGDAFASGEGL
-362 EIVLPPEPEIFRP
+362 EDALFMHPSMLFQADEFDCIFNT
-375 WREISSSDIREM
+375 
-387 LKGTY
+387 LKY
-392 LGELTSIYSCVT
+392 SKDNRAESIN
-404 RPPLPVEASLLKAI
+404 EKLLK
-418 VTVACCLTGEASVEE
+418 
-433 LQRRNGTLGGLRLIG
+433 
-448 ADRAKL
+448 
-454 KINTAGGQVCNVYA
+454 
-468 MLVANSASGKDIGN
+468 
-482 LIGKFARMNNPSIR
+482 
-496 LTDGDPVM
+496 
-504 PDWNLGT
+504 
-511 SASAEGLAKVLT
+511 
-523 RKPNGLLVISEMA
+523 
-536 NWLDPHH
+536 
-543 WQNKA
+543 
-548 TSFLTE
+548 
-554 AFGQGYYDQNFSDR
+554 
-568 GRCVSSRS
+568 
-576 VDYCC
+576 
-581 PNIIANIQPRVFGE
+581 
-595 LADIQNIYTG
+595 
-605 FLGRFIFAVMPEFY
+605 FY
-619 GNPARFDSADLLEQM
+619 GASNTIYP
-634 RVIVDIF
+634 
-641 LRKKGVVEVEE
+641 LRKKASAKKKDGTVHEIAHIVNPNLVLLGTAIPQYFYESLSRRVLENGLVARCIIVEAGKRGEAGNPQPITPSDSLIRAATYLANLDVNGNLTNEYPKPLIITETPEATAALREVQQECDRRYNFYEAQNEGAAKALWARAHEKVCKLAMLHGISSNVYNPLITDKSVKWAWKFIDHLTRRMLYMADSYVYENVFDEKCQKVIRMLREHGGRIKHAKLLNRFHDSLDNLKKVVETLME
-652 EYADEIQ
+652 Q
-659 KVFLG
+659 
-664 KCDPKLNPSWRRL
+664 
-677 CCEYYPR
+677 
-684 FMVMLSVNHGIKSQG
+684 GI
-699 ESVIITDEAKSKAR
+699 
-713 MLTLWFFAQAEKV
+713 LTY
-726 LGDIMDCDSR
+726 
-736 SREMEQKLK
+736 EMEATKTRPSK
-745 RIFEIIRDQDRGDGV
+745 VYV
-760 LTSTISHCASGSG
+760 L
-773 TTSSDRCKLLAE
+773 LE
-785 LIERGWIS
+785 
-793 QENNRF
+793 
-799 MVLNPP
+799 
-805 PGMGKTKLRK
+805 
-815 K
+815 

>member
-8 THALRLWFQPGDV
+8 IHALRLWFQAGDV
-21 FEVRVLDAIS
+21 FEVRVLDAVR

-40 SGYFDYEHISAVP
+40 SGYFDYEHISDVP

-117 SSNAEHDF
+117 SSNAEHES
-125 ALAKAREIRDGLSSL
+125 ALTKAREIRDGLSSL
-140 GWADPIMTDSGNGA
+140 GWPDPIMTDSGNGA

-228 VPVSRKQM
+228 VSVSREQM

-266 SWIAQYCPELGS
+266 SWITQYCPELGS

-336 PGCYDRREEASSD
+336 PGCYDRREEANSD
-349 VDLSGILKRKPEV
+349 VDLSGILKPNRIEKQEKEAPLFPNPGPVPDKLLSIPGFIDDVVKLSMQSAPYPNRVLSFTGALALLAFLVGRKVQDKRDNRSNIYLIALADSGTGKDHPRKVNFNIAFRAGVAGAIGDAFASGEGL
-362 EIVLPPEPEIFRP
+362 EDALFMHPSMLFQADEFDCIFNT
-375 WREISSSDIREM
+375 
-387 LKGTY
+387 LKY
-392 LGELTSIYSCVT
+392 SKDNRAESIN
-404 RPPLPVEASLLKAI
+404 EKLLK
-418 VTVACCLTGEASVEE
+418 
-433 LQRRNGTLGGLRLIG
+433 
-448 ADRAKL
+448 
-454 KINTAGGQVCNVYA
+454 
-468 MLVANSASGKDIGN
+468 
-482 LIGKFARMNNPSIR
+482 
-496 LTDGDPVM
+496 
-504 PDWNLGT
+504 
-511 SASAEGLAKVLT
+511 
-523 RKPNGLLVISEMA
+523 
-536 NWLDPHH
+536 
-543 WQNKA
+543 
-548 TSFLTE
+548 
-554 AFGQGYYDQNFSDR
+554 
-568 GRCVSSRS
+568 
-576 VDYCC
+576 
-581 PNIIANIQPRVFGE
+581 
-595 LADIQNIYTG
+595 
-605 FLGRFIFAVMPEFY
+605 FY
-619 GNPARFDSADLLEQM
+619 GASNTIYP
-634 RVIVDIF
+634 
-641 LRKKGVVEVEE
+641 LRKKASAKKKDGTVHEIAHIVNPNLVLLGTAIPQYFYESLSRRVLENGLVARCVIVEAGKRGEAGNPQPITPSDSLIRAATYLANLDVNGNLTN
-652 EYADEIQ
+652 EYPKPLIITETPEATAALREVQQECDRRYNFYEAQ
-659 KVFLG
+659 NEGAAKALWARAHEKV
-664 KCDPKLNPSWRRL
+664 CKLA
-677 CCEYYPR
+677 
-684 FMVMLSVNHGIKSQG
+684 MLHGISGNVYNPLITEKSVRWAWKFIDHLTQ
-699 ESVIITDEAKSKAR
+699 R
-713 MLTLWFFAQAEKV
+713 MLYMADRYVYENIFDEKCQRA
-726 LGDIMDCDSR
+726 IR
-736 SREMEQKLK
+736 KLQEHGG
-745 RIFEIIRDQDRGDGV
+745 R
-760 LTSTISHCASGSG
+760 LPHS
-773 TTSSDRCKLLAE
+773 KLLRLLHESADSMKKIAE
-785 LIERGWIS
+785 TL
-793 QENNRF
+793 QEKGTVQVEYDSSVRPAAKIYRL
-799 MVLNPP
+799 VE
-805 PGMGKTKLRK
+805 
-815 K
+815 

>member
-8 THALRLWFQPGDV
+8 THALRLWFQAGDV
-21 FEVRVLDAIS
+21 FEVRVLDAVS

-140 GWADPIMTDSGNGA
+140 GWPKPVLTDSGNGA

-161 LPADDGELVRR
+161 LPADDGELVHR
-172 VIGEIAKASSEQVAI
+172 VIDEIAKASSEQVAI

-228 VPVSRKQM
+228 VSVSREQM
-236 QDIVSYQSEDTQTDV
+236 QDIVSYQNEDTQTDV
-251 PDDEWKHTMPAFDLD
+251 PDDEWKHTMPTFDLD

-336 PGCYDRREEASSD
+336 PGCYDRREEVSSD
-349 VDLSGILKRKPEV
+349 VDLSGILKPNRIEKQEKEAPLFPNPGPVPDKLLSIPGFIDDVVKLSMQSAPYPNRVLSFTGALALLAFLVGRKVQDKRDNRSNIYLIALADSGTGKDHPRKVNFNIAFRAGVAGAIGDAFASGEGL
-362 EIVLPPEPEIFRP
+362 EDALFMHPSMLFQADEFDCIFNT
-375 WREISSSDIREM
+375 
-387 LKGTY
+387 LKY
-392 LGELTSIYSCVT
+392 SKDNRAESIN
-404 RPPLPVEASLLKAI
+404 EKLLK
-418 VTVACCLTGEASVEE
+418 
-433 LQRRNGTLGGLRLIG
+433 
-448 ADRAKL
+448 
-454 KINTAGGQVCNVYA
+454 
-468 MLVANSASGKDIGN
+468 
-482 LIGKFARMNNPSIR
+482 
-496 LTDGDPVM
+496 
-504 PDWNLGT
+504 
-511 SASAEGLAKVLT
+511 
-523 RKPNGLLVISEMA
+523 
-536 NWLDPHH
+536 
-543 WQNKA
+543 
-548 TSFLTE
+548 
-554 AFGQGYYDQNFSDR
+554 
-568 GRCVSSRS
+568 
-576 VDYCC
+576 
-581 PNIIANIQPRVFGE
+581 
-595 LADIQNIYTG
+595 
-605 FLGRFIFAVMPEFY
+605 FY
-619 GNPARFDSADLLEQM
+619 GASNTIYP
-634 RVIVDIF
+634 
-641 LRKKGVVEVEE
+641 LRKKASAKKKDGTVHEIAHIVNPNLVLLGTAIPQYFYESLSRRVLENGLVARCIIVEAGKRGEAGNPQPITPSDSLIRAATYLANLDVNGNLTNEYPKPLIITETPEATAALREVQLECDRRYNFYEAQNEGAAKALWARAHEKVCKLAMLHGISSNVYNPLITDKSVKWAWKFIDHLTRRMLYMADSYVYENVFDEKCQKVIRMLREHGGRIKHAKLLNRFHDSLDNLKKVVETLME
-652 EYADEIQ
+652 Q
-659 KVFLG
+659 
-664 KCDPKLNPSWRRL
+664 
-677 CCEYYPR
+677 
-684 FMVMLSVNHGIKSQG
+684 GI
-699 ESVIITDEAKSKAR
+699 
-713 MLTLWFFAQAEKV
+713 LTY
-726 LGDIMDCDSR
+726 
-736 SREMEQKLK
+736 EMEATKTRPSK
-745 RIFEIIRDQDRGDGV
+745 VYV
-760 LTSTISHCASGSG
+760 L
-773 TTSSDRCKLLAE
+773 LE
-785 LIERGWIS
+785 
-793 QENNRF
+793 
-799 MVLNPP
+799 
-805 PGMGKTKLRK
+805 
-815 K
+815 

>member
-8 THALRLWFQPGDV
+8 THALRLWFQAGDV
-21 FEVRVLDAIS
+21 FEVRVLDAVS

-117 SSNAEHDF
+117 SSNAEHES

-228 VPVSRKQM
+228 VSVSREQM
-236 QDIVSYQSEDTQTDV
+236 QDIVSYQSEGTQTDV

-349 VDLSGILKRKPEV
+349 VDLSGILKPNRIEKQEKEAPLFPNPGPVPDKLLSIPGFIDDVVKLSMQSAPYPNRVLSFTGALALLAFLVGRKVQDKRDNRSNIYLIALADSGTGKDHPRKVNFNIAFRAGVAGAIGDAFASGEGL
-362 EIVLPPEPEIFRP
+362 EDALFMHPSMLFQADEFDCIFNT
-375 WREISSSDIREM
+375 
-387 LKGTY
+387 LKY
-392 LGELTSIYSCVT
+392 SKDNRAESIN
-404 RPPLPVEASLLKAI
+404 EKLLK
-418 VTVACCLTGEASVEE
+418 
-433 LQRRNGTLGGLRLIG
+433 
-448 ADRAKL
+448 
-454 KINTAGGQVCNVYA
+454 
-468 MLVANSASGKDIGN
+468 
-482 LIGKFARMNNPSIR
+482 
-496 LTDGDPVM
+496 
-504 PDWNLGT
+504 
-511 SASAEGLAKVLT
+511 
-523 RKPNGLLVISEMA
+523 
-536 NWLDPHH
+536 
-543 WQNKA
+543 
-548 TSFLTE
+548 
-554 AFGQGYYDQNFSDR
+554 
-568 GRCVSSRS
+568 
-576 VDYCC
+576 
-581 PNIIANIQPRVFGE
+581 
-595 LADIQNIYTG
+595 
-605 FLGRFIFAVMPEFY
+605 FY
-619 GNPARFDSADLLEQM
+619 GASNTIYP
-634 RVIVDIF
+634 
-641 LRKKGVVEVEE
+641 LRKKASAKKKDGTVHEIAHIVNPNLVLLGTAIPQYFYESLSRRVLENGLVARCIIVEAGKRGEAGNPQPITPSDSLIRAATYLANLDVNGNLTN
-652 EYADEIQ
+652 EYPKPLIITETPEATAALREVQQECDRRYNFYEAQ
-659 KVFLG
+659 NEGAAKALWARAHEKV
-664 KCDPKLNPSWRRL
+664 CKLA
-677 CCEYYPR
+677 
-684 FMVMLSVNHGIKSQG
+684 MLHGIS
-699 ESVIITDEAKSKAR
+699 SNVYNPLITDKSVKWAWKFIDHLTQR
-713 MLTLWFFAQAEKV
+713 MLYMADRYVYENIFDEKCQRA
-726 LGDIMDCDSR
+726 IR
-736 SREMEQKLK
+736 KLQEHGG
-745 RIFEIIRDQDRGDGV
+745 R
-760 LTSTISHCASGSG
+760 LSHS
-773 TTSSDRCKLLAE
+773 KLLRLLHESADSMKKIAE
-785 LIERGWIS
+785 TL
-793 QENNRF
+793 QEKGTIQVEYDSSVRPAAKIYRL
-799 MVLNPP
+799 VE
-805 PGMGKTKLRK
+805 
-815 K
+815 

>member
-8 THALRLWFQPGDV
+8 IHALRLWFQAGDV
-21 FEVRVLDAIS
+21 FEVRVLDAVS

-104 LIDCDPRR
+104 LIDCDPKR

-117 SSNAEHDF
+117 SSNAEHES

-140 GWADPIMTDSGNGA
+140 GWPDPIMTDSGNGA

-228 VPVSRKQM
+228 VSVSWEQM

-336 PGCYDRREEASSD
+336 PGCCDRREEVNSD
-349 VDLSGILKRKPEV
+349 VDLSGILKPNRIEKQEKEAPLFPNPGPVPDKLLSIPGFIDDVVKLSMQSAPYPNRVLSFTGALALLAFLVGRKVQDKRDNRSNIYLIALADSGTGKDHPRKVNFNIAFRAGVAGAIGDAFASGEGL
-362 EIVLPPEPEIFRP
+362 EDALFMHPSMLFQADEFDCIFNT
-375 WREISSSDIREM
+375 
-387 LKGTY
+387 LKY
-392 LGELTSIYSCVT
+392 SKDNRAESIN
-404 RPPLPVEASLLKAI
+404 EKLLK
-418 VTVACCLTGEASVEE
+418 
-433 LQRRNGTLGGLRLIG
+433 
-448 ADRAKL
+448 
-454 KINTAGGQVCNVYA
+454 
-468 MLVANSASGKDIGN
+468 
-482 LIGKFARMNNPSIR
+482 
-496 LTDGDPVM
+496 
-504 PDWNLGT
+504 
-511 SASAEGLAKVLT
+511 
-523 RKPNGLLVISEMA
+523 
-536 NWLDPHH
+536 
-543 WQNKA
+543 
-548 TSFLTE
+548 
-554 AFGQGYYDQNFSDR
+554 
-568 GRCVSSRS
+568 
-576 VDYCC
+576 
-581 PNIIANIQPRVFGE
+581 
-595 LADIQNIYTG
+595 
-605 FLGRFIFAVMPEFY
+605 FY
-619 GNPARFDSADLLEQM
+619 GASNTIYP
-634 RVIVDIF
+634 
-641 LRKKGVVEVEE
+641 LRKKASAKKKDGTVHEIAHIVNPNLVLLGTAIPQYFYESLSRRVLENGLVARCIIVEAGKRGEAGNPQPITPSDSLIRAATYLANLDVNGNLTN
-652 EYADEIQ
+652 EYPKPLIITETPEATAALREVQLECDRRYNFYEAQ
-659 KVFLG
+659 NEGAAKALWARAHEKV
-664 KCDPKLNPSWRRL
+664 CKLA
-677 CCEYYPR
+677 
-684 FMVMLSVNHGIKSQG
+684 MLHGISGNVYNPLITEKSVRWAWKFIDHLTQ
-699 ESVIITDEAKSKAR
+699 R
-713 MLTLWFFAQAEKV
+713 MLYMADRYVYENIFDEKCQRA
-726 LGDIMDCDSR
+726 IR
-736 SREMEQKLK
+736 KLQEHGG
-745 RIFEIIRDQDRGDGV
+745 R
-760 LTSTISHCASGSG
+760 LSHS
-773 TTSSDRCKLLAE
+773 KLLRLLHESADSMKKIAE
-785 LIERGWIS
+785 TL
-793 QENNRF
+793 QEKGTVQVEYDSSVRPAAKIYRL
-799 MVLNPP
+799 VE
-805 PGMGKTKLRK
+805 
-815 K
+815 

>member
-8 THALRLWFQPGDV
+8 IHALRLWFQAGDV
-21 FEVRVLDAIS
+21 FEVRVLDAVS

-117 SSNAEHDF
+117 SSNAEHES

-140 GWADPIMTDSGNGA
+140 GWPDPIMTGSGNGA
-154 QLMYRID
+154 QLMYRIE

-228 VPVSRKQM
+228 VPVSREQM

-266 SWIAQYCPELGS
+266 SWITQYCPELGS

-336 PGCYDRREEASSD
+336 PGCYDRREEANSD
-349 VDLSGILKRKPEV
+349 VDLSGILKPNRIEKQEKEAPLFPNPGPVPDKLLSIPGFIDDVVKLSMQSAPYPNRVLSFTGALALLAFLVGRKVQDKRDNRSNIYLIALADSGTGKDHPRKVNFNIAFRAGVAGAIGDAFASGEGL
-362 EIVLPPEPEIFRP
+362 EDALFMHPSMLFQADEFDCIFNT
-375 WREISSSDIREM
+375 
-387 LKGTY
+387 LKY
-392 LGELTSIYSCVT
+392 SKDNRAESIN
-404 RPPLPVEASLLKAI
+404 EKLLK
-418 VTVACCLTGEASVEE
+418 
-433 LQRRNGTLGGLRLIG
+433 
-448 ADRAKL
+448 
-454 KINTAGGQVCNVYA
+454 
-468 MLVANSASGKDIGN
+468 
-482 LIGKFARMNNPSIR
+482 
-496 LTDGDPVM
+496 
-504 PDWNLGT
+504 
-511 SASAEGLAKVLT
+511 
-523 RKPNGLLVISEMA
+523 
-536 NWLDPHH
+536 
-543 WQNKA
+543 
-548 TSFLTE
+548 
-554 AFGQGYYDQNFSDR
+554 
-568 GRCVSSRS
+568 
-576 VDYCC
+576 
-581 PNIIANIQPRVFGE
+581 
-595 LADIQNIYTG
+595 
-605 FLGRFIFAVMPEFY
+605 FY
-619 GNPARFDSADLLEQM
+619 GASNTIYP
-634 RVIVDIF
+634 
-641 LRKKGVVEVEE
+641 LRKKASAKKKDGTVHEIAHIVNPNLVLLGTAIPQYFYESLSRRVLENGLVARCVIVEAGKRGEAGNPQPITPSDSLIRAATYLANLDVNGNLTN
-652 EYADEIQ
+652 EYPKPLIITETPEATAALREVQQECDRRYNFYEAQ
-659 KVFLG
+659 NEGAAKALWARAHEKV
-664 KCDPKLNPSWRRL
+664 CKLA
-677 CCEYYPR
+677 
-684 FMVMLSVNHGIKSQG
+684 MLHGIS
-699 ESVIITDEAKSKAR
+699 SNVYNPLITDKSVK
-713 MLTLWFFAQAEKV
+713 
-726 LGDIMDCDSR
+726 
-736 SREMEQKLK
+736 
-745 RIFEIIRDQDRGDGV
+745 
-760 LTSTISHCASGSG
+760 
-773 TTSSDRCKLLAE
+773 
-785 LIERGWIS
+785 
-793 QENNRF
+793 
-799 MVLNPP
+799 
-805 PGMGKTKLRK
+805 
-815 K
+815 

>member
-8 THALRLWFQPGDV
+8 IHALRLWFQAGDV
-21 FEVRVLDAIS
+21 FEVRVLDAVS

-117 SSNAEHDF
+117 SSNSEHES

-140 GWADPIMTDSGNGA
+140 GWPDPIMTDSGNGA

-228 VPVSRKQM
+228 VPVSKEQM
-236 QDIVSYQSEDTQTDV
+236 QDIVSHQSEDTQTDV

-336 PGCYDRREEASSD
+336 PGCYDRREEANSD
-349 VDLSGILKRKPEV
+349 VDLSGILKPNRIEKQEKEAPLFPNPGPVPDKLLSIPGFIDDVVKLSMQSAPYPNRVLSFTGALALLAFLVGRKVQDKRDNRSNIYLIALADSGTGKDHPRKVNFNIAFRAGVAGAIGDAFASGEGL
-362 EIVLPPEPEIFRP
+362 EDALFMHPSMLFQADEFDCIFNT
-375 WREISSSDIREM
+375 
-387 LKGTY
+387 LKY
-392 LGELTSIYSCVT
+392 SKDNRAESIN
-404 RPPLPVEASLLKAI
+404 EKLLK
-418 VTVACCLTGEASVEE
+418 
-433 LQRRNGTLGGLRLIG
+433 
-448 ADRAKL
+448 
-454 KINTAGGQVCNVYA
+454 
-468 MLVANSASGKDIGN
+468 
-482 LIGKFARMNNPSIR
+482 
-496 LTDGDPVM
+496 
-504 PDWNLGT
+504 
-511 SASAEGLAKVLT
+511 
-523 RKPNGLLVISEMA
+523 
-536 NWLDPHH
+536 
-543 WQNKA
+543 
-548 TSFLTE
+548 
-554 AFGQGYYDQNFSDR
+554 
-568 GRCVSSRS
+568 
-576 VDYCC
+576 
-581 PNIIANIQPRVFGE
+581 
-595 LADIQNIYTG
+595 
-605 FLGRFIFAVMPEFY
+605 FY
-619 GNPARFDSADLLEQM
+619 GASNTIYP
-634 RVIVDIF
+634 
-641 LRKKGVVEVEE
+641 LRKKASAKKKDGTVHEIAHIVNPNLVLLGTAIPQYFYESLSRRVLENGLVARCIIVEAGKRGEAGNPQPITPSDSLIRAATYLANLDVNGNLTN
-652 EYADEIQ
+652 EYPKPLIITETPEATAALREVQLECDRRYNFYEAQ
-659 KVFLG
+659 NEGAAKALWARAHEKV
-664 KCDPKLNPSWRRL
+664 CKLA
-677 CCEYYPR
+677 
-684 FMVMLSVNHGIKSQG
+684 MLHGISGNVYNPLITEKS
-699 ESVIITDEAKSKAR
+699 VRWAWKFIDHLTRR
-713 MLTLWFFAQAEKV
+713 MLYMADRYVYENIFDEKCQRA
-726 LGDIMDCDSR
+726 IR
-736 SREMEQKLK
+736 KLQEHGG
-745 RIFEIIRDQDRGDGV
+745 R
-760 LTSTISHCASGSG
+760 LPHS
-773 TTSSDRCKLLAE
+773 KLLRLLHESADSMKKIAE
-785 LIERGWIS
+785 TL
-793 QENNRF
+793 QEKGTVQVEYDSSVRPAAKIYRL
-799 MVLNPP
+799 VE
-805 PGMGKTKLRK
+805 
-815 K
+815 

>member
-8 THALRLWFQPGDV
+8 THALRLWFQAGDV
-21 FEVRVLDAIS
+21 FEVRVLDAVS

-117 SSNAEHDF
+117 SSNSEHES

-140 GWADPIMTDSGNGA
+140 GWPDPIMTDSGNGA

-228 VPVSRKQM
+228 VSVSREQM

-251 PDDEWKHTMPAFDLD
+251 PDDDWKHTMPAFDLD

-336 PGCYDRREEASSD
+336 PGCYDRREEANSD
-349 VDLSGILKRKPEV
+349 VDLSGILKPNRIEKQEKEAPLFPNPGPVPDKLLSIPGFIDDVVKLSMQSAPYPNRVLSFTGALALLAFLVGRKVQDKRDNRSNIYLIALADSGTGKDHPRKVNFNIAFRAGVAGAIGDAFASGEGL
-362 EIVLPPEPEIFRP
+362 EDALFMHPSMLFQADEFDCIFNT
-375 WREISSSDIREM
+375 
-387 LKGTY
+387 LKY
-392 LGELTSIYSCVT
+392 SKDNRAESIN
-404 RPPLPVEASLLKAI
+404 EKLLK
-418 VTVACCLTGEASVEE
+418 
-433 LQRRNGTLGGLRLIG
+433 
-448 ADRAKL
+448 
-454 KINTAGGQVCNVYA
+454 
-468 MLVANSASGKDIGN
+468 
-482 LIGKFARMNNPSIR
+482 
-496 LTDGDPVM
+496 
-504 PDWNLGT
+504 
-511 SASAEGLAKVLT
+511 
-523 RKPNGLLVISEMA
+523 
-536 NWLDPHH
+536 
-543 WQNKA
+543 
-548 TSFLTE
+548 
-554 AFGQGYYDQNFSDR
+554 
-568 GRCVSSRS
+568 
-576 VDYCC
+576 
-581 PNIIANIQPRVFGE
+581 
-595 LADIQNIYTG
+595 
-605 FLGRFIFAVMPEFY
+605 FY
-619 GNPARFDSADLLEQM
+619 GASNTIYP
-634 RVIVDIF
+634 
-641 LRKKGVVEVEE
+641 LRKKALAKKKDGTVHEIAHIVNPNLVLLGTAIPQYFYESLSRRVLENGLVARCIIVEAGKRGEAGNPQPITPSDSLIRAATYLANLDVNGNLTN
-652 EYADEIQ
+652 EYPKPLIITETPEATAALREVQQECDRRYNFYEAQ
-659 KVFLG
+659 NEGAAKALWARAHEKV
-664 KCDPKLNPSWRRL
+664 CKLA
-677 CCEYYPR
+677 
-684 FMVMLSVNHGIKSQG
+684 MLHGISG
-699 ESVIITDEAKSKAR
+699 NVYNPLITDKSVKWAWKFIDHLTRR
-713 MLTLWFFAQAEKV
+713 MLYMADRYVYENIFDEKCQRA
-726 LGDIMDCDSR
+726 IR
-736 SREMEQKLK
+736 KLQEHGG
-745 RIFEIIRDQDRGDGV
+745 R
-760 LTSTISHCASGSG
+760 LSHS
-773 TTSSDRCKLLAE
+773 KLLRLLHESADSMKKIAE
-785 LIERGWIS
+785 TL
-793 QENNRF
+793 QEKGTVQVEYDSSVRPAAKIYRL
-799 MVLNPP
+799 VE
-805 PGMGKTKLRK
+805 
-815 K
+815 

>member
-8 THALRLWFQPGDV
+8 THALRLWFQAGDV
-21 FEVRVLDAIS
+21 FEVRVLDAVS

-104 LIDCDPRR
+104 LIDCDPKRS
-112 ASGVS
+112 SGVS
-117 SSNAEHDF
+117 STKAEHES

-140 GWADPIMTDSGNGA
+140 GWPDPIMTDSGNGA

-228 VPVSRKQM
+228 VSVSLKQM
-236 QDIVSYQSEDTQTDV
+236 QDIVSYQNKDPQTDG

-336 PGCYDRREEASSD
+336 PGCYDRREEANSD
-349 VDLSGILKRKPEV
+349 VDLSGILKPNRIEKQEKEAPLFPNPGPVPDKLLSIPGFIDDVVKLSMQSAPYPNRVLSFTGALALLAFLVGRKVQDKRDNRSNIYLIALADSGTGKDHPRKVNFNIAFRAGVAGAIGDAFASGEGL
-362 EIVLPPEPEIFRP
+362 EDALFMHPSMLFQADEFDCIFNT
-375 WREISSSDIREM
+375 
-387 LKGTY
+387 LKY
-392 LGELTSIYSCVT
+392 SKDNRAESIN
-404 RPPLPVEASLLKAI
+404 EKLLK
-418 VTVACCLTGEASVEE
+418 
-433 LQRRNGTLGGLRLIG
+433 
-448 ADRAKL
+448 
-454 KINTAGGQVCNVYA
+454 
-468 MLVANSASGKDIGN
+468 
-482 LIGKFARMNNPSIR
+482 
-496 LTDGDPVM
+496 
-504 PDWNLGT
+504 
-511 SASAEGLAKVLT
+511 
-523 RKPNGLLVISEMA
+523 
-536 NWLDPHH
+536 
-543 WQNKA
+543 
-548 TSFLTE
+548 
-554 AFGQGYYDQNFSDR
+554 
-568 GRCVSSRS
+568 
-576 VDYCC
+576 
-581 PNIIANIQPRVFGE
+581 
-595 LADIQNIYTG
+595 
-605 FLGRFIFAVMPEFY
+605 FY
-619 GNPARFDSADLLEQM
+619 GASNTIYP
-634 RVIVDIF
+634 
-641 LRKKGVVEVEE
+641 LRKKASAKKKDGTVHEIAHIVNPNLVLLGTAIPQYFYESLSRRVLENGLVARCIIVEAGKRGEAGNPQSITPSDSLIRAATYLANLDVNGNLTN
-652 EYADEIQ
+652 EYPKPLIITETPEATAALREVQQECDRRYNFYEAQ
-659 KVFLG
+659 NEGAAKALWERAHEKV
-664 KCDPKLNPSWRRL
+664 CKLA
-677 CCEYYPR
+677 
-684 FMVMLSVNHGIKSQG
+684 MLHGISG
-699 ESVIITDEAKSKAR
+699 NVYNPLITDKSVKWAWKFIDHLTQR
-713 MLTLWFFAQAEKV
+713 MLYMADRYVYENIFDEKCQRA
-726 LGDIMDCDSR
+726 IR
-736 SREMEQKLK
+736 KLQEHGG
-745 RIFEIIRDQDRGDGV
+745 R
-760 LTSTISHCASGSG
+760 LPHS
-773 TTSSDRCKLLAE
+773 KLLRLLHESADSMKKIAE
-785 LIERGWIS
+785 TL
-793 QENNRF
+793 QEKGTVQVEYDSSVRPAAKIYRL
-799 MVLNPP
+799 VE
-805 PGMGKTKLRK
+805 
-815 K
+815 

>member
-8 THALRLWFQPGDV
+8 THALRLWFQAGDV
-21 FEVRVLDAIS
+21 FEVRVLDAVS

-117 SSNAEHDF
+117 SSNSEHES

-140 GWADPIMTDSGNGA
+140 GWPDPIMTDSGNGA

-228 VPVSRKQM
+228 VLVSREQM
-236 QDIVSYQSEDTQTDV
+236 QDIVSHQSEDTQTDL
-251 PDDEWKHTMPAFDLD
+251 PDDEWKHTMPVFDLD
-266 SWIAQYCPELGS
+266 SWITQYCPELGS

-349 VDLSGILKRKPEV
+349 VDLSGILKPNRIEKQEKEAPLFPNPGPVPDKLLSIPGFIDDVVKLSMQSAPYPNRVLSFTGALALLAFLVGRKVQDKRDNRSNIYLIALADSGTGKDHPRKVNFNIAFRAGVAGAIGDSFASGEGL
-362 EIVLPPEPEIFRP
+362 EDALFMHPSMLFQADEFDCIFNT
-375 WREISSSDIREM
+375 
-387 LKGTY
+387 LKY
-392 LGELTSIYSCVT
+392 SKDNRAESIN
-404 RPPLPVEASLLKAI
+404 EKLLK
-418 VTVACCLTGEASVEE
+418 
-433 LQRRNGTLGGLRLIG
+433 
-448 ADRAKL
+448 
-454 KINTAGGQVCNVYA
+454 
-468 MLVANSASGKDIGN
+468 
-482 LIGKFARMNNPSIR
+482 
-496 LTDGDPVM
+496 
-504 PDWNLGT
+504 
-511 SASAEGLAKVLT
+511 
-523 RKPNGLLVISEMA
+523 
-536 NWLDPHH
+536 
-543 WQNKA
+543 
-548 TSFLTE
+548 
-554 AFGQGYYDQNFSDR
+554 
-568 GRCVSSRS
+568 
-576 VDYCC
+576 
-581 PNIIANIQPRVFGE
+581 
-595 LADIQNIYTG
+595 
-605 FLGRFIFAVMPEFY
+605 FY
-619 GNPARFDSADLLEQM
+619 GASNTIYP
-634 RVIVDIF
+634 
-641 LRKKGVVEVEE
+641 LRKKASAKKKDGTVHEIAHIVNPNLVLLGTAIPQYFYESLSRRVLENGLVARCIIVEAGKRGEAGNPQPITPSDSLIRAATYLANLDVNGNLTN
-652 EYADEIQ
+652 EYPKPLIITETPEATAALREVQQECDRRYNFYEAQ
-659 KVFLG
+659 NEGAAKALWARAHEKV
-664 KCDPKLNPSWRRL
+664 CKLA
-677 CCEYYPR
+677 
-684 FMVMLSVNHGIKSQG
+684 MLHGIS
-699 ESVIITDEAKSKAR
+699 SNVYNPLITDKSVRWAWKFIDHLTQR
-713 MLTLWFFAQAEKV
+713 MLYMADRYVYENIFDEKCQRA
-726 LGDIMDCDSR
+726 IR
-736 SREMEQKLK
+736 KLQEHGG
-745 RIFEIIRDQDRGDGV
+745 R
-760 LTSTISHCASGSG
+760 LPHS
-773 TTSSDRCKLLAE
+773 KLLRLLHESADSMKKIAE
-785 LIERGWIS
+785 TL
-793 QENNRF
+793 QEKGTVQVEYDSSVRPAAKIYRL
-799 MVLNPP
+799 VE
-805 PGMGKTKLRK
+805 
-815 K
+815 

>member
-8 THALRLWFQPGDV
+8 THALRLWFQAGDV
-21 FEVRVLDAIS
+21 FEVRVLDAVS

-117 SSNAEHDF
+117 SSNSEHES

-161 LPADDGELVRR
+161 LPANDGELVRR

-228 VPVSRKQM
+228 VSVSREQM
-236 QDIVSYQSEDTQTDV
+236 QDIVSHQSEDTQTDV
-251 PDDEWKHTMPAFDLD
+251 PDDDWKHTMPAFDLD

-293 PFNEAHTNKSAVL
+293 PFNEAHANKSAVL

-336 PGCYDRREEASSD
+336 PGCYDRREEANSD
-349 VDLSGILKRKPEV
+349 VDLSGILKPNRIEKQEKEAPLFPNPGPVPDKLLSIPGFIDDVVKLSMQSAPYPNRVLSFTGALALLAFLVGRKVQDKRDNRSNIYLIALADSGTGKDHPRKVNFNIAFRAGVAGAIGDAFASGEGL
-362 EIVLPPEPEIFRP
+362 EDALFMHPSMLFQADEFDCIFNT
-375 WREISSSDIREM
+375 
-387 LKGTY
+387 LKY
-392 LGELTSIYSCVT
+392 SKDNRAESIN
-404 RPPLPVEASLLKAI
+404 EKLLK
-418 VTVACCLTGEASVEE
+418 
-433 LQRRNGTLGGLRLIG
+433 
-448 ADRAKL
+448 
-454 KINTAGGQVCNVYA
+454 
-468 MLVANSASGKDIGN
+468 
-482 LIGKFARMNNPSIR
+482 
-496 LTDGDPVM
+496 
-504 PDWNLGT
+504 
-511 SASAEGLAKVLT
+511 
-523 RKPNGLLVISEMA
+523 
-536 NWLDPHH
+536 
-543 WQNKA
+543 
-548 TSFLTE
+548 
-554 AFGQGYYDQNFSDR
+554 
-568 GRCVSSRS
+568 
-576 VDYCC
+576 
-581 PNIIANIQPRVFGE
+581 
-595 LADIQNIYTG
+595 
-605 FLGRFIFAVMPEFY
+605 FY
-619 GNPARFDSADLLEQM
+619 GASNTIYP
-634 RVIVDIF
+634 
-641 LRKKGVVEVEE
+641 LRKKASAKKKDGTVHEIAHIVNPNLVLLGTAIPQYFYESLSRRVLENGLVARCIIVEAGKRGEAGNPQPITPSDSLIRAATYHANLDVNGNLTN
-652 EYADEIQ
+652 EYPKPLIITETPEATAALREVQQECDRRYNFYEAQ
-659 KVFLG
+659 NEGAAKALWARAHEKV
-664 KCDPKLNPSWRRL
+664 CKLA
-677 CCEYYPR
+677 
-684 FMVMLSVNHGIKSQG
+684 MLHGIS
-699 ESVIITDEAKSKAR
+699 SNVYNPLITDKSVKWAWKFIDHLTRR
-713 MLTLWFFAQAEKV
+713 MLYMADRYVYENIFDEKCQRA
-726 LGDIMDCDSR
+726 IR
-736 SREMEQKLK
+736 KLQEHGG
-745 RIFEIIRDQDRGDGV
+745 R
-760 LTSTISHCASGSG
+760 LPHS
-773 TTSSDRCKLLAE
+773 KLLRLLHESADSMKKIAE
-785 LIERGWIS
+785 TL
-793 QENNRF
+793 QEKGTVQVEYDSSVRPAAKIYRL
-799 MVLNPP
+799 VE
-805 PGMGKTKLRK
+805 
-815 K
+815 

>member
-8 THALRLWFQPGDV
+8 THALRLWFQAGDV
-21 FEVRVLDAIS
+21 FEVRVLDAVS

-117 SSNAEHDF
+117 SSNSEHES

-140 GWADPIMTDSGNGA
+140 DWADPIMTDSGNGA

-228 VPVSRKQM
+228 VSVSREQM
-236 QDIVSYQSEDTQTDV
+236 QDIVSYQNEDTQTDV

-336 PGCYDRREEASSD
+336 PGCYDRREEANSD
-349 VDLSGILKRKPEV
+349 VDLSGILKPNRIEKQEKEAPLFPNPGPVPDKLLSIPGFIDDVVKLSMQSAPYPNRVLSFTGALALLAFLVGRKVQDKRDNRSNIYLIALADSGTGKDHPRKVNFNIAFRAGVAGAIGDAFASGEGL
-362 EIVLPPEPEIFRP
+362 EDALFMHPSMLFQADEFDCIFNT
-375 WREISSSDIREM
+375 
-387 LKGTY
+387 LKY
-392 LGELTSIYSCVT
+392 SKDNRAESIN
-404 RPPLPVEASLLKAI
+404 EKLLK
-418 VTVACCLTGEASVEE
+418 
-433 LQRRNGTLGGLRLIG
+433 
-448 ADRAKL
+448 
-454 KINTAGGQVCNVYA
+454 
-468 MLVANSASGKDIGN
+468 
-482 LIGKFARMNNPSIR
+482 
-496 LTDGDPVM
+496 
-504 PDWNLGT
+504 
-511 SASAEGLAKVLT
+511 
-523 RKPNGLLVISEMA
+523 
-536 NWLDPHH
+536 
-543 WQNKA
+543 
-548 TSFLTE
+548 
-554 AFGQGYYDQNFSDR
+554 
-568 GRCVSSRS
+568 
-576 VDYCC
+576 
-581 PNIIANIQPRVFGE
+581 
-595 LADIQNIYTG
+595 
-605 FLGRFIFAVMPEFY
+605 FY
-619 GNPARFDSADLLEQM
+619 GASNTIYP
-634 RVIVDIF
+634 
-641 LRKKGVVEVEE
+641 LRKKASAKKKDGTVHEIAHIVNPNLVLLGTAIPQYFYESLSRRVLENGLVARCIIVEAGKRGEAGNPQPITPSDSLIRAATYLANLDVNGNLTN
-652 EYADEIQ
+652 EYPKPLIITETPEATVALREVQLECDRRYNFYEAQ
-659 KVFLG
+659 NEGAAKALWARAHEKV
-664 KCDPKLNPSWRRL
+664 CKLA
-677 CCEYYPR
+677 
-684 FMVMLSVNHGIKSQG
+684 MLHGISSNVYNPLITEKSVRWAWKFIDHLTG
-699 ESVIITDEAKSKAR
+699 R
-713 MLTLWFFAQAEKV
+713 MLYMANRYVYENVFDEKCQRV
-726 LGDIMDCDSR
+726 LRHITEAGGVIGHTKLLR
-736 SREMEQKLK
+736 KSRES
-745 RIFEIIRDQDRGDGV
+745 FEVFKKIIDTLREN
-760 LTSTISHCASGSG
+760 GS
-773 TTSSDRCKLLAE
+773 
-785 LIERGWIS
+785 IEI
-793 QENNRF
+793 EIDK
-799 MVLNPP
+799 
-805 PGMGKTKLRK
+805 GKTKPMRIYHLICE
-815 K
+815 